1 MTLQHL
7 LANSEDIW
15 IDFFFKKI
23 QRIIL
28 SKAQFNANQT
38 KRNAN
43 HDGSACATR
52 LSAAQKSHRPQ
63 FFPPHSAPC
72 VKKPFRAK
80 NNPHKFKTHQGIDP
94 CRAGGEQTSV
104 SSQLGLPTGRE
115 D

>member
-7 LANSEDIW
+7 IANSEDIW
-15 IDFFFKKI
+15 IDFLKK
-23 QRIIL
+23 
-28 SKAQFNANQT
+28 KFNAFFCQKPNFMQT
-38 KRNAN
+38 KPKETLIMIVLLVQ
-43 HDGSACATR
+43 HDFQ
-52 LSAAQKSHRPQ
+52 LHKKSQTPV
-63 FFPPHSAPC
+63 FPPHSAPC